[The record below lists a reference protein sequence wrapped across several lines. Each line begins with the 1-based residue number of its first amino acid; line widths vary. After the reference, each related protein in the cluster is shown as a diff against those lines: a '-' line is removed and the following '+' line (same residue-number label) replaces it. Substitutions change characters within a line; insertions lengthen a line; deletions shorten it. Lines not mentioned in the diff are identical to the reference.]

1 VVRAR
6 RTASVIT
13 AGVILGVFGGAALG
27 VLWWQLAP
35 RVPVLISAEEGATLG
50 YQPEE
55 YIGADVAFGALAL
68 VAGLVITIGLVQMR
82 RDQLLSVLL
91 ASVLAGILGSAAMW
105 FVGTRLGSVDIEG
118 LIATTTESITVDG
131 ALVVTLPGVYVV
143 WPLVAAFVVTLVAFS
158 DVWSA
163 RVWRLPR

>member
-1 VVRAR
+1 ML
-6 RTASVIT
+6 T
-13 AGVILGVFGGAALG
+13 AGVVLGLFGGAALG
-27 VLWWQLAP
+27 VLWWRLAP
-35 RVPVLISAEEGATLG
+35 RVPVLISTEEGATPG

-55 YIGADVAFGALAL
+55 YIGADVAYGALAL
-68 VAGLVITIGLVQMR
+68 IAGLVITIGLVRMR

-91 ASVLAGILGSAAMW
+91 ASVMAGVIGSVAMW

-143 WPLVAAFVVTLVAFS
+143 WPLVAALVVTIVAFS
-158 DVWSA
+158 DVWA
-163 RVWRLPR
+163 GWTWRSRR